1 MVAPRRMTDPRT
13 AGELQAIIV
22 LIRQHC
28 TVCKPGTLPR
38 LIPRLEAMRDEA
50 ERALPPTE

>member
-1 MVAPRRMTDPRT
+1 MTDPLS

-28 TVCKPGTLPR
+28 TVS
-38 LIPRLEAMRDEA
+38 RLEAMRDEA